1 MSSQSAGRWRIGKP
15 VPVTV
20 TTSGMENIPEVWL
33 RGPMSGIQPYL
44 QPAAHTLQQVR
55 ENVTAVVGDLTDDQV
70 WRRPG
75 GAAAVGF
82 HLRHLQGSLDR
93 LLTYSRGESLSAEQ
107 LAALASE
114 RTVHDERPG
123 LHALTAGLTDG
134 IERAL
139 AYLRTVP
146 ETLLVHR
153 DVGRKR
159 LPSTTLGLIFHAA
172 EHSARHAGQIVT
184 LRLRRPRLV

>member
-1 MSSQSAGRWRIGKP
+1 
-15 VPVTV
+15 
-20 TTSGMENIPEVWL
+20 MESIPEVWL
-33 RGPMSGIQPYL
+33 RGPMQGIQPYL

-55 ENVTAVVGDLTDDQV
+55 EDIVPVVQGLMDDQV

-75 GAAAVGF
+75 GAAAIGY
-82 HLRHLQGSLDR
+82 HLCHLPGSLDR
-93 LLTYSRGESLSAEQ
+93 LLTYSRGASLSADQ

-114 RTVHDERPG
+114 KTVHDEKPG
-123 LHALTAGLTDG
+123 VEALLDRLTDG

-139 AYLRTVP
+139 EYLRTVP
-146 ETLLVHR
+146 PETLLLHR

-184 LRLRRPRLV
+184 LGSVLRS